1 MPARSLVVVALAVTA
16 LSCGEVKFKAAATT
30 LRSTP
35 CDEKTEAFFAG
46 AWPDDR
52 RLVDGAMR
60 TLRFPRPGN
69 GSFLPTILSTG
80 DKLAKGWGLTA
91 PLYIPFSGPLDV
103 SSLPETAAAA
113 RSLSASVFLTAL
125 DPSSPAYGVGQP
137 IDFKFEAQATLFLP
151 GNILVVRPYPGF
163 PLEPKTTYALV
174 VTTKVKD
181 AGGAAVGPDEPLWN
195 VLHGK
200 STDATYTK
208 LLAALDAQKVPRE
221 SIAGATV
228 FTTQPVQEE
237 LHVLRDWL
245 ESQPDP
251 SLEGLALTQT
261 KTDFYVFEGHYAAP
275 NLQHGDV
282 PYEQKGGDFQFAA
295 DGSPTVGQVEAMRV
309 SLCVPKGAPPA
320 GGFPVVLY
328 SHGTG
333 GNFESVIGDIC
344 ADLAK
349 LGIVSVGID
358 QVFHGP
364 RANGASGCLGQEI
377 ELCFFNPVNV
387 VAGRNNIRQAALDNV
402 MLRKM
407 LTKAKVPASLH
418 PEGLDVT
425 FSAAKVGFFGHSQG
439 GLTGAVYAA
448 FEPHLAGAVLSGAG
462 GYLTNTILVRKD
474 PIDLRALAEGP
485 LLLGIEDKGEHLD
498 AYHPA
503 LALVQAL
510 GDLADPANYSKF
522 WIQRPEGDPKH
533 LYLTSGMLDPYTS
546 PLSAEVMATA
556 GGVPLE
562 SPTAELSLPHDLAGL
577 QPVAPPVANDVT
589 SNDGRKVTAVMR
601 QFPGQGHFPV
611 FDDQTAHAQWRAFF
625 DDLLHGKP
633 VVIPAP

>member
-1 MPARSLVVVALAVTA
+1 MRALRHLALPLALAA
-16 LSCGEVKFKAAATT
+16 LSCGGAPKYQAAATT

-35 CDEKTEAFFAG
+35 CDEKTEPFFAG

-80 DKLAKGWGLTA
+80 DKVAKGFGLTA
-91 PLYIPFSGPLDV
+91 PLYVPFSGAIDPA
-103 SSLPETAAAA
+103 SLPETAAAA
-113 RSLSASVFLTAL
+113 RTASASVYLTAV
-125 DPSSPAYGVGQP
+125 DPGSPAYGVRQP
-137 IDFKFEAQATLFLP
+137 IDFKFEAKATLFLP
-151 GNILVVRPYPGF
+151 GNVLVVRPFPGF

-181 AGGAAVGPDEPLWN
+181 AAGLAVGPDEPLWS
-195 VLHGK
+195 VLHGASK
-200 STDATYTK
+200 DAAYDK
-208 LLAALDAQKVPRE
+208 LLAFLDAQGTARE
-221 SIAGATV
+221 TIAGATL
-228 FTTQPVQEE
+228 FTTQPIQEE
-237 LHVLRDWL
+237 LHVLRDFL

-251 SLEGLALTQT
+251 ALEGLALTQT
-261 KTDFYVFEGHYAAP
+261 QAGFYVFEGHYAAP
-275 NLQHGDV
+275 NLQHGSV
-282 PYEQKGGDFQFAA
+282 PYEQKGGEFQFAA
-295 DGSPTVGQVEAMRV
+295 DGKPTVGQTEAMRV
-309 SLCVPKGAPPA
+309 ALCVPKGAPPA

-333 GNFESVIGDIC
+333 GNYQSLIRDIC
-344 ADLAK
+344 ADLAG
-349 LGIVSVGID
+349 LGIAAAGID

-364 RANGASGCLGQEI
+364 RGNGATTCLGQSIEI
-377 ELCFFNPVNV
+377 CFFNPVNV

-418 PEGLDVT
+418 PEVLEVT
-425 FSAAKVGFFGHSQG
+425 FAAEKVGFFGHSQG

-448 FEPHLAGAVLSGAG
+448 FDTHLAGAVISGAG

-485 LLLGIEDKGEHLD
+485 LLLGIEGKERLD

-510 GDLADPANYSKF
+510 GDLADPANYSRY
-522 WIQRPEGDPKH
+522 WIKRPQGAPKH
-533 LYLTSGMLDPYTS
+533 LYVTSGMLDPYTS
-546 PLSAEVMATA
+546 PFSAEVMASA

-577 QPVAPPVANDVT
+577 SAVTPPVKDDV
-589 SNDGRKVTAVMR
+589 SSEDGRAVTAVMR

-611 FDDQTAHAQWRAFF
+611 FYDQTAHAQWRAFF
-625 DDLLHGKP
+625 DAVLHGKP